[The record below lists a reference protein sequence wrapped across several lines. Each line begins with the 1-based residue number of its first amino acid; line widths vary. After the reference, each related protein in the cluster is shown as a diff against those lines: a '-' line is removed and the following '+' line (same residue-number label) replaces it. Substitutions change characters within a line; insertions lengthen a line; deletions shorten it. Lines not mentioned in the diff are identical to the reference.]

1 MQNKLQELTEKI
13 YQEGISKGNAEAE
26 KIIAEAKKE
35 AENIISEAKQEADS
49 LLKAAKKKSDEIKS
63 NGDAELKL
71 SSRQAL
77 AALKQQLTDLINGSV
92 VSHAVSGAFG
102 DKDFVRGIIETA
114 IKNWNASSA
123 GNMDIT
129 LLVPENDEKSLREY
143 FVKSAKE
150 LLDKG
155 IEIKGDGAV
164 KSGFQISP
172 RDGGYKISFTEN
184 DFNNFFKQYM
194 RPKLAELLFEE
205 K

>member
-35 AENIISEAKQEADS
+35 AENIIAGAKQESDS
-49 LLKAAKKKSDEIKS
+49 LIKAARKKSDEIKS
-63 NGDAELKL
+63 NGESELRL

-77 AALKQQLTDLINGSV
+77 AALKQQLTDLINGSIV
-92 VSHAVSGAFG
+92 GQAVSGAFN
-102 DKDFVRGIIETA
+102 DKDFIRKIIETA
-114 IKNWNASSA
+114 IRNWNASSS
-123 GNMDIT
+123 GNTDIT
-129 LLVPENDEKSLREY
+129 LLVAESEEKSLKEY

-155 IEIKGDGAV
+155 IEIKGDGAI

-172 RDGGYKISFTEN
+172 KDGGYKISFTEN
-184 DFNNFFKQYM
+184 DFNNFFKQYV